1 MANEILVIS
10 PELKKLIDSVPVELL
25 RRGPERYDSLR
36 PSARG
41 SWKTVLYDGL
51 PIAVAW
57 TDWKEGFGIINLKTE
72 EPTDRLEN
80 YVITAK
86 ALDIPAG
93 WAYTSLETVVSK
105 YEFDR
110 EVTLSGQTDGKLSK
124 LTQDEETEVDTE
136 EDDDDTE

>member
-1 MANEILVIS
+1 MATEILVIS
-10 PELKKLIDSVPVELL
+10 PELKKLIDDVPVEML

-41 SWKTVLYDGL
+41 SWKTVLYGGL

-57 TDWKEGFGIINLKTE
+57 TDWKGGFGIITLKSD
-72 EPTDRLEN
+72 EPTDRLDN
-80 YVITAK
+80 YVISAK

-105 YEFDR
+105 YEFERD
-110 EVTLSGQTDGKLSK
+110 VHLSAQTDGKLST
-124 LTQDEETEVDTE
+124 LSQDKEPEVDTE
-136 EDDDDTE
+136 EDEDDTE

>member
-1 MANEILVIS
+1 MATEILVIS
-10 PELKKLIDSVPVELL
+10 PELKKLIDEVPVELL
-25 RRGPERYDSLR
+25 RRGAERYKPLR

-41 SWKTVLYDGL
+41 SWRAVLYGGV

-57 TDWKEGFGIINLKTE
+57 TDWEEGFDIITLSTD
-72 EPTDRLEN
+72 EPTDRLQN

-105 YEFDR
+105 YDFEQDVR
-110 EVTLSGQTDGKLSK
+110 LSPQTDGKLRK
-124 LTQDEETEVDTE
+124 LTEKETEVDTG
-136 EDDDDTE
+136 EDNNGTD